1 MIPADDLA
9 EMGLTAGQEVFV
21 VYIAD
26 DDMADRY
33 KEFAISAVSLSELN
47 DAQRIAIPNALLQE
61 AGIDPGCELQIAC
74 IEGTIIIAE
83 DTAMSEEE
91 LYEVI
96 ERLRAINSLA
106 PNQPCIEKGGTFRD
120 SYK

>member
-21 VYIAD
+21 AYIAD
-26 DDMADRY
+26 DDMVNHY
-33 KEFAISAVSLSELN
+33 EEFAISAVSLSELN
-47 DAQRIAIPNALLQE
+47 DAQQISIPNALLQE

-74 IEGTIIIAE
+74 IEGAIIIAE
-83 DTAMSEEE
+83 DTAMNEEE

-96 ERLRAINSLA
+96 ERLRTLNSLA

-120 SYK
+120 SYE